1 MGKFFGTD
9 GVRGV
14 ANSELTPELALR
26 IGRAAALVL
35 GEQSK
40 QPIVVGRDTRIS
52 GQMLESA
59 VVAGVASAG
68 LDALLV
74 GVIPTPGVAFL
85 TKSLGCAGGIVISA
99 SHNPLEDNGIKVFG
113 PDGYKLSEEM
123 EERIEELIAEDS
135 GARPIAGAVGRVVAK
150 PEAAGL
156 YIENLKQQVSVD
168 LKGLHLAVD
177 CANGATSPY
186 AAQLFSSLGAKVT
199 ALYDQPNGTNINHFC
214 GSTYPEKIQSLTK
227 EAGADLGFAFD
238 GDGDRI
244 LAVDEEGG
252 FIDGD
257 KILAIVGLHLLKQE
271 RLPSRKVVAT
281 AYSNGGLRKAFVGSG
296 GDVLYAKPGDRYV
309 LETMLDTGS
318 ILGGEQS
325 GHIIFLE
332 NSTTGDG
339 MLTALKLL
347 ETSQILG
354 QALAELGKCM
364 DIFPQELVNI
374 RVEEKNGWQE
384 NARIQAAISSA
395 QEQLAPFGRLFVRA
409 SGTEPVIRVMGEHP
423 DGDVLRRVLEPVVK
437 AIEDEQGGS
446 RAS

>member
-1 MGKFFGTD
+1 MK
-9 GVRGV
+9 R
-14 ANSELTPELALR
+14 
-26 IGRAAALVL
+26 
-35 GEQSK
+35 
-40 QPIVVGRDTRIS
+40 
-52 GQMLESA
+52 
-59 VVAGVASAG
+59 
-68 LDALLV
+68 
-74 GVIPTPGVAFL
+74 
-85 TKSLGCAGGIVISA
+85 
-99 SHNPLEDNGIKVFG
+99 
-113 PDGYKLSEEM
+113 
-123 EERIEELIAEDS
+123 
-135 GARPIAGAVGRVVAK
+135 
-150 PEAAGL
+150 
-156 YIENLKQQVSVD
+156 
-168 LKGLHLAVD
+168 
-177 CANGATSPY
+177 
-186 AAQLFSSLGAKVT
+186 
-199 ALYDQPNGTNINHFC
+199 
-214 GSTYPEKIQSLTK
+214 
-227 EAGADLGFAFD
+227 
-238 GDGDRI
+238 
-244 LAVDEEGG
+244 GG

-281 AYSNGGLRKAFVGSG
+281 AYSNGGLRKAFVASG

-395 QEQLAPFGRLFVRA
+395 QEQLAPLRPPLCSGIGNGARDQGDGGA
-409 SGTEPVIRVMGEHP
+409 SRW
-423 DGDVLRRVLEPVVK
+423 
-437 AIEDEQGGS
+437 
-446 RAS
+446 